1 MPEDI
6 GSITSAEMSAID
18 MNCAYHGLSTL
29 QLMENAGAGVAK
41 AISNR
46 FETGN
51 ILIFAG
57 RGNNGGDAFVSARHL
72 KKFDIEIVLLGSSK
86 DIRTEESRLNFEI
99 IKKGNFSIR
108 EIRDSTELN
117 GVSTSEKDIIIDAI
131 LGTGVRGTI
140 REPESSAIGLINR
153 SEAFV
158 LSVDIPSGLDP
169 DRASSSDVRSVHAD
183 LTLTFHRMKRGL
195 NSSKAKEF
203 TGVVEVVDIGIP
215 RRMEMIAG
223 PGDVKLLHRRRD
235 DSHKGENGKV
245 LIIGGGPYAGAPA
258 LSALAALR
266 TGADWVTVMTPKR
279 SYQAVQSFSPDLIVR
294 PLSSDILSKA
304 DLPAITEEIKKHDVV
319 VIGMGL
325 GSEGETV
332 KAAESVIEECE
343 KVVIDADGLYALR
356 LPIKEGTKAIITPH
370 AGEFSK
376 ICDLSVPR
384 EVEGRVKFAE
394 EFTKANNLTLVLKG
408 KLDVIS
414 NGKKSKINIT
424 GNSGMTV
431 GGTGDVLSGII
442 GAMYAMMDDP
452 FQAASA
458 AAFISG
464 KAGDIAFEEYGD
476 SLLATDAIERIPQ
489 AISQRN

>member
-1 MPEDI
+1 
-6 GSITSAEMSAID
+6 
-18 MNCAYHGLSTL
+18 
-29 QLMENAGAGVAK
+29 
-41 AISNR
+41 
-46 FETGN
+46 
-51 ILIFAG
+51 
-57 RGNNGGDAFVSARHL
+57 
-72 KKFDIEIVLLGSSK
+72 
-86 DIRTEESRLNFEI
+86 
-99 IKKGNFSIR
+99 
-108 EIRDSTELN
+108 
-117 GVSTSEKDIIIDAI
+117 
-131 LGTGVRGTI
+131 
-140 REPESSAIGLINR
+140 
-153 SEAFV
+153 
-158 LSVDIPSGLDP
+158 
-169 DRASSSDVRSVHAD
+169 
-183 LTLTFHRMKRGL
+183 TFHRMKRGL

-215 RRMEMIAG
+215 RRMEMLAG
-223 PGDVKLLHRRRD
+223 PGDIKLLHRRRD

-245 LIIGGGPYAGAPA
+245 LIIGGGPYAGAPV

-279 SYQAVQSFSPDLIVR
+279 SYQAVQFFSPDLIVR

-332 KAAESVIEECE
+332 KAAESVIEECD

-356 LPIKEGTKAIITPH
+356 MPIKEGKKAIITPH

-376 ICDLSVPR
+376 ICDLSVPH
-384 EVEGRVKFAE
+384 EVEERVKFAE
-394 EFTKANNLTLVLKG
+394 KFTKANNLTLVLKG

-431 GGTGDVLSGII
+431 GGTGDVLSGVT
-442 GAMYAMMDDP
+442 GAMYAMTDDP

-464 KAGDIAFEEYGD
+464 KAGDIAFEDYG
-476 SLLATDAIERIPQ
+476 SSILATDVIERIPQ